1 MISTQVQP
9 LLDEV
14 VVLHCINGANKA
26 GNPFCGFLR
35 HETWILV
42 NLAAI
47 EIYFIFMLFHFPP
60 QYTSPHNGSSTCL
73 LVFTACAS
81 PHYFLHRVPPTC
93 DITALGARKCTVGP

>member
-60 QYTSPHNGSSTCL
+60 QWVIHLSAGLYCMCISTLLSS
-73 LVFTACAS
+73 
-81 PHYFLHRVPPTC
+81 
-93 DITALGARKCTVGP
+93 